1 MSTYP
6 RTRGVELDDATAGQ
20 PTDAERHVE
29 REGAG
34 RNRLDVHVQVLAHA
48 HDRALAELLLDLAE
62 CGVEAFSRSSVAML
76 SPCFSSSEER
86 YEPLV
91 TSVGL
96 HP

>member
-6 RTRGVELDDATAGQ
+6 RTRAVELDDATAGQ

-62 CGVEAFSRSSVAML
+62 CGVEGLLTVVGCHCCLLVFRHRRNAMSL
-76 SPCFSSSEER
+76 
-86 YEPLV
+86 L
-91 TSVGL
+91 
-96 HP
+96 